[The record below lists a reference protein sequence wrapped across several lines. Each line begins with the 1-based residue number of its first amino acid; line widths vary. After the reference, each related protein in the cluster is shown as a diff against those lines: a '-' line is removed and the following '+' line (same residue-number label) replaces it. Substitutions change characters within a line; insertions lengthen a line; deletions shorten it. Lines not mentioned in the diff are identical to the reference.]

1 MPVPPA
7 ENAAMKA
14 AAMTGTTIA
23 YCDQSRLHVVL
34 AGQAKDQT
42 TYNHDGYWY
51 DVDVLHVL
59 FSEKVNRESAQK
71 LLEHMADCDVKYAGQ
86 TYIVF
91 ISGYNTTKL
100 RVLPMND
107 WSIVDLRTYVYS
119 GINYRRKVS
128 VLCGTGYSLVETFV
142 DLQDLIALPYKNA
155 VTIRGVGRT
164 NHIMT
169 HIVTAD
175 SGFNAHT
182 MRSSRG
188 LAGTDR
194 LDKYIERI
202 PEGSRIYVFSSQD
215 RALAP
220 RIFAPHLELLSRL
233 ITPEQVAI
241 YVGGAPDDNA
251 ITYDDAG
258 DGIIGICDT

>member
-1 MPVPPA
+1 MPVPSA

-34 AGQAKDQT
+34 FGQAKDQA
-42 TYNHDGYWY
+42 TYNHDGYWF
-51 DVDVLHVL
+51 DTNVLHIL
-59 FSEKVNRESAQK
+59 FSVKVNRESAQK
-71 LLEHMADCDVKYAGQ
+71 LLEHMADCDTKYAGQ

-91 ISGYNTTKL
+91 ISGYGAAKL
-100 RVLPMND
+100 RVLPMYD
-107 WSIVDLRTYVYS
+107 WSITDLRTYMNS

-128 VLCGTGYSLVETFV
+128 ILYGTGYSLVETFV

-164 NHIMT
+164 DRIMT

-175 SGFNAHT
+175 CGFNAHT

-194 LDKYIERI
+194 LDKYIKRI

-215 RALAP
+215 GALAP
-220 RIFAPHLELLSRL
+220 RIFAPHLELLSNL

-241 YVGGAPDDNA
+241 YVGGAPDDTA
-251 ITYDDAG
+251 VTYDDA
-258 DGIIGICDT
+258 DSDHDVYAD